1 MTSGSSSG
9 SRSWL
14 ASSRASLH
22 AKNYIVDQH
31 LVFIGS
37 LNMDPR
43 SAKLNT
49 EMGIVLDSAP
59 LAQRILR
66 GMNDGLLDIAYRVEL
81 RANPDGSSRHLT
93 WVTREKGQLT
103 TYDSEPGMGPL
114 QHLGIGFLRVLP
126 IKEEL

>member
-1 MTSGSSSG
+1 M
-9 SRSWL
+9 
-14 ASSRASLH
+14 
-22 AKNYIVDQH
+22 
-31 LVFIGS
+31 FIGS

-43 SAKLNT
+43 SARLNT

-59 LAQRILR
+59 LAQRILQ
-66 GMNDGLLDIAYRVEL
+66 GMNDGLLDIAYRLEL
-81 RANPDGSSRHLT
+81 RASPDGSSRHLT

-103 TYDSEPGMGPL
+103 TYDSEPDMNPL